1 MEDMKK
7 TTDELVNEIDGIK
20 DVGAFLAANTEEM
33 LEIDFAEYVGCMME
47 KYQVTKSQLLKR
59 AKLLTGS
66 YRYELLRGEKRRPD
80 RDIVIKLC
88 FGFPLGI
95 EDAQRLMRL
104 AGVPPLYPRN
114 QRDALILF
122 ALKNGYDRDQTNDLL
137 DENQEE
143 IIGYE

>member
-122 ALKNGYDRDQTNDLL
+122 ALKNGYDIDQTNDLL

>member
-1 MEDMKK
+1 MKK
-7 TTDELVNEIDGIK
+7 TTYELVNEIAGIK
-20 DVGAFLAANTEEM
+20 DVGTFFAANTEEM
-33 LEIDFAEYVGCMME
+33 LKVDFAEYVEHMME

-66 YRYELLRGEKRRPD
+66 YRYELLRGEKSKPN

-88 FGFPLGI
+88 FGFPLDI
-95 EDAQRLMRL
+95 EDAQRLMSL

-114 QRDALILF
+114 QRDAFILF
-122 ALKNGYDRDQTNDLL
+122 ALKNGYDIDQTNDLL
-137 DENQEE
+137 DENHEE

>member
-20 DVGAFLAANTEEM
+20 DVGAFLTANTEEM
-33 LEIDFAEYVGCMME
+33 LEIDFAEYVECMME

-88 FGFPLGI
+88 FGFPLDI

-122 ALKNGYDRDQTNDLL
+122 ALKNGYDIDQTNDLL